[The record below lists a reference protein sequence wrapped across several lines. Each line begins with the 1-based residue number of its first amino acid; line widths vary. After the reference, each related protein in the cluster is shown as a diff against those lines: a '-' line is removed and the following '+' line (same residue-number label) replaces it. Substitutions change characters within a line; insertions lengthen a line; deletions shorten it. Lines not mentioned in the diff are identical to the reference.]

1 MKKLKDANE
10 ALEVV
15 KTGGK
20 LYYMVNG
27 NYMEAENKNP
37 FNSPEVKFY
46 RIYNESEAAD
56 DMYKKTEADM
66 REECA
71 YSGSGGYTDQRWFE
85 EGWAAHAEYLENIK
99 SNKAF

>member
-27 NYMEAENKNP
+27 SYMEANDKNP
-37 FNSPEVKFY
+37 FNSPEVEFY
-46 RIYNESEAAD
+46 RIYNELEAAD
-56 DMYKKTEADM
+56 DMFETIKDEMLKD
-66 REECA
+66 CA
-71 YSGSGGYTDQRWFE
+71 RSGGGVYTARQWFY
-85 EGWAAHAEYLENIK
+85 EGWNAHAEYIENIK